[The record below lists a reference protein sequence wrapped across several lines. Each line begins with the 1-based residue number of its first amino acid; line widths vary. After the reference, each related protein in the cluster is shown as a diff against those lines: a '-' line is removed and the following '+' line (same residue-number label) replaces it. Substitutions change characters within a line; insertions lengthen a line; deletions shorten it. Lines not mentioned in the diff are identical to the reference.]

1 MASESAIGEI
11 TLSVS
16 ILKKTGDAQLLVLGG
31 LIRGQARAEI
41 ISNFAIG
48 KKWRTRRKFCVARKR
63 EIQHNSLKLRVGETK
78 RELVGQF
85 AAPYLAAWIVRGIW
99 LRNWTFRQ
107 NAIGEKSRAVRL
119 TCRSGQQRRDW

>member
-1 MASESAIGEI
+1 MVSESAIGEI
-11 TLSVS
+11 TLRIS
-16 ILKKTGDAQLLVLGG
+16 ILKKNGDAWLLVLWG

-48 KKWRTRRKFCVARKR
+48 KKWRTRRRFYVARKR

-85 AAPYLAAWIVRGIW
+85 CRYLLG
-99 LRNWTFRQ
+99 
-107 NAIGEKSRAVRL
+107 RL
-119 TCRSGQQRRDW
+119 GSSGGYG